1 MSDPLQAALKV
12 AASGL
17 NAQSTRLRIVSENL
31 ANAQSTGKT
40 AGSDPYRRK
49 TVSFATELDRSS
61 GVETVRIAEVGHD
74 VSAFTEEYD
83 PSHPAANTKGMVKY
97 PNVN

>member
-1 MSDPLQAALKV
+1 
-12 AASGL
+12 
-17 NAQSTRLRIVSENL
+17 
-31 ANAQSTGKT
+31 
-40 AGSDPYRRK
+40 RK

-97 PNVN
+97 PNVNMVVEMADMREANRSY